1 MALVPLLQWDYV
13 HGKGLK
19 LGIYSAAGY
28 FTCAN
33 VMPGSLGYGEQDA
46 KTFASW
52 GGTKPIDRGDM
63 HPALWGYQV
72 GNSWRITDD
81 IRDNWDS
88 MLSKADMNEV
98 YADYARPG
106 GWNELPQAPL
116 IIGCDVRNMTED
128 TKEILS
134 NTEVIAV
141 NQDPLGK
148 QGKKVRMESTLEVW
162 AGPLSE
168 YRVDVVLLNKYSD
181 LRASITALW
190 EDIGLHPS
198 TVVESR
204 DLWEHNTLE
213 RQFSGKLT
221 DTVEP
226 HSCKMY
232 VLKPIA

>member
-1 MALVPLLQWDYV
+1 M
-13 HGKGLK
+13 
-19 LGIYSAAGY
+19 GY

-52 GGTKPIDRGDM
+52 
-63 HPALWGYQV
+63 
-72 GNSWRITDD
+72 
-81 IRDNWDS
+81 
-88 MLSKADMNEV
+88 
-98 YADYARPG
+98 
-106 GWNELPQAPL
+106 
-116 IIGCDVRNMTED
+116 
-128 TKEILS
+128 
-134 NTEVIAV
+134 
-141 NQDPLGK
+141 
-148 QGKKVRMESTLEVW
+148 VW

>member
-1 MALVPLLQWDYV
+1 MESKMPRLSH
-13 HGKGLK
+13 HG
-19 LGIYSAAGY
+19 
-28 FTCAN
+28 
-33 VMPGSLGYGEQDA
+33 
-46 KTFASW
+46 
-52 GGTKPIDRGDM
+52 GDM

-106 GWNELPQAPL
+106 GWNGNERMNKNEYIVHFSLWATSKAPL

>member
-1 MALVPLLQWDYV
+1 MEIRKMLVVVVVTLIMFNNGESESQHSLV
-13 HGKGLK
+13 ANGL
-19 LGIYSAAGY
+19 GATPPMGY

-52 GGTKPIDRGDM
+52 GVDYLKYDICNNGGTKPI
-63 HPALWGYQV
+63 
-72 GNSWRITDD
+72 
-81 IRDNWDS
+81 DS

-134 NTEVIAV
+134 NTEAIAV

-204 DLWEHNTLE
+204 DLWEYNTLE
-213 RQFSGKLT
+213 RQFIGKLT